1 MNMSSGKCHP
11 CQVDNNNET
20 LQHLLFQCPSA
31 KIIVKEME
39 DLLKKHSFGN
49 TSKIERKRHYASQS
63 RR

>member
-1 MNMSSGKCHP
+1 MNISSGKCNP

-20 LQHLLFQCPSA
+20 LQHLFFQCPSA

-49 TSKIERKRHYASQS
+49 TSKIERKTHYASQS